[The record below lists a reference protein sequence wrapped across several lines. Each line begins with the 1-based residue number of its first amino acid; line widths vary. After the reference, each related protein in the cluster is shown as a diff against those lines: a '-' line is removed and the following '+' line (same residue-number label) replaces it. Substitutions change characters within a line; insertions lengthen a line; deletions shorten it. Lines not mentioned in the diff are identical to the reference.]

1 MNLKKK
7 LQKTRDNF
15 SKKLR
20 NIFGKRD
27 PKALSDIE
35 NLLIEADFGL
45 DTAVSLIGT
54 LEKTNPENYFSS
66 LKNDL
71 IDILK
76 RPLNENKSYQ
86 EPVVELYVGVNGV
99 GKTTT
104 LGKRGWN
111 LSKEGKK
118 VLLVSGDTFRTGA
131 VEQLSKWGE
140 RINSDVIQSDYG
152 ADPAS
157 VCFDAVDAA
166 IARNIDYVLI
176 DTAGRLHTRSDL
188 MEEMKKIR
196 KVLKKKREDLPQE
209 TILVVD
215 GTTGQNALMQA
226 KQFNEAIGINGIA
239 LTKLDGTAKGG
250 IIVSIVNETGIP
262 VKYIGIGE
270 EKEDLIPFSAEDFV
284 NAILEE

>member
-1 MNLKKK
+1 LKKK

-20 NIFGKRD
+20 NIFGRRD
-27 PKALSDIE
+27 PRALLDIE

-45 DTAVSLIGT
+45 DTAVSIVGT
-54 LEKTNPENYFSS
+54 LEKTNPDNYLPS
-66 LKNDL
+66 LKDEL
-71 IDILK
+71 INILK
-76 RPLNENKSYQ
+76 KPLNEVNSYK

-111 LSKEGKK
+111 LSKKGKK

-131 VEQLSKWGE
+131 VEQLTKWGE

-157 VCFDAVDAA
+157 VCFDAVDSAL
-166 IARNIDYVLI
+166 ARKIDYVLI
-176 DTAGRLHTRSDL
+176 DTAGRLHTRNDL
-188 MEEMKKIR
+188 MEEMKKIGT
-196 KVLKKKREDLPQE
+196 VLKKKREDLPQE
-209 TILVVD
+209 IILVVD

-226 KQFNEAIGINGIA
+226 KQFNKAIGITGIA

-250 IIVSIVNETGIP
+250 IIVSIINETGIP

-270 EKEDLIPFSAEDFV
+270 EKEDLIPFNAEDFV
-284 NAILEE
+284 DAILEE

>member
-1 MNLKKK
+1 VNLKKK

-20 NIFGKRD
+20 NIFGRRD
-27 PKALSDIE
+27 PEALSDIE
-35 NLLIEADFGL
+35 NLLIAADFGVE
-45 DTAVSLIGT
+45 TAGSLIGA
-54 LEKTNPENYFSS
+54 LEKTNPDNYLTS
-66 LKNDL
+66 LKEELVN
-71 IDILK
+71 ILK
-76 RPLNENKSYQ
+76 KPLNEENSYKK
-86 EPVVELYVGVNGV
+86 PAVELYVGVNGV

-111 LSKEGKK
+111 LTKERKK

-131 VEQLSKWGE
+131 VEQLSKWSE
-140 RINSDVIQSDYG
+140 RINSFVIQSDYG

-176 DTAGRLHTRSDL
+176 DTAGRLHTRNDL

-226 KQFNEAIGINGIA
+226 KQFDEAIGITGIA

-284 NAILEE
+284 DAILEE

>member
-1 MNLKKK
+1 M
-7 LQKTRDNF
+7 
-15 SKKLR
+15 
-20 NIFGKRD
+20 
-27 PKALSDIE
+27 
-35 NLLIEADFGL
+35 
-45 DTAVSLIGT
+45 
-54 LEKTNPENYFSS
+54 
-66 LKNDL
+66 
-71 IDILK
+71 
-76 RPLNENKSYQ
+76 
-86 EPVVELYVGVNGV
+86 

>member
-1 MNLKKK
+1 VNLKKR

-20 NIFGKRD
+20 NLFVKKD
-27 PKALSDIE
+27 PGALLDIE
-35 NLLIEADFGL
+35 NLLIESDFGV
-45 DTAVSLIGT
+45 DTAVSLTKT
-54 LEKTNPENYFSS
+54 LEKTSPDNYLTS
-66 LKNDL
+66 LKNEL
-71 IDILK
+71 INILK
-76 RPLNENKSYQ
+76 KPVKEGNSYKV
-86 EPVVELYVGVNGV
+86 PIVELYVGVNGV

-104 LGKRGWN
+104 LGKRGWT
-111 LSKEGKK
+111 LSKESKK

-131 VEQLSKWGE
+131 VEQLSKWGQ

-166 IARNIDYVLI
+166 IARGSDYVLI
-176 DTAGRLHTRSDL
+176 DTAGRLHTRDDL
-188 MEEMKKIR
+188 MEEMKKIK

-215 GTTGQNALMQA
+215 GTTGQNALTQA
-226 KQFNEAIGINGIA
+226 KQFNESIGITGIA

-250 IIVSIVNETGIP
+250 IVISIVNEIGIP

-284 NAILEE
+284 EAILEE

>member
-1 MNLKKK
+1 MNLKKR

-20 NIFGKRD
+20 NLFVKKD
-27 PKALSDIE
+27 PGALLDIE
-35 NLLIEADFGL
+35 NLLIESDFGV
-45 DTAVSLIGT
+45 DTAVSLTKT
-54 LEKTNPENYFSS
+54 LEKTSPDNYLTS
-66 LKNDL
+66 LKNEL
-71 IDILK
+71 INILK
-76 RPLNENKSYQ
+76 KPVKEGNSYKV
-86 EPVVELYVGVNGV
+86 PIVELYVGVNGV

-104 LGKRGWN
+104 LGKRGWT
-111 LSKEGKK
+111 LSKESKK

-131 VEQLSKWGE
+131 VEQLSKWGQ

-166 IARNIDYVLI
+166 IARGSDYVLI
-176 DTAGRLHTRSDL
+176 DTAGRLHTRDDL
-188 MEEMKKIR
+188 MEEMKKIK

-215 GTTGQNALMQA
+215 GTTGQNALTQA
-226 KQFNEAIGINGIA
+226 KQFNESIGITGIA

-250 IIVSIVNETGIP
+250 IVISIVNEIGIP

-284 NAILEE
+284 EAILEE

>member
-1 MNLKKK
+1 VNLRNTLK
-7 LQKTRDNF
+7 KTRDNF

-20 NIFGKRD
+20 NLFGKRD
-27 PKALSDIE
+27 PGALLDIE
-35 NLLIEADFGL
+35 NLLIESDFGVN
-45 DTAVSLIGT
+45 TAGALIET
-54 LEKTNPENYFSS
+54 LEKTNPDNYLVS
-66 LKNDL
+66 LKEEL
-71 IDILK
+71 INILK
-76 RPLNENKSYQ
+76 KPVKEENSYRK
-86 EPVVELYVGVNGV
+86 PIVELYVGVNGV

-104 LGKRGWN
+104 LGKRGWAIR
-111 LSKEGKK
+111 KQGGK

-131 VEQLSKWGE
+131 VEQLGKWGE

-152 ADPAS
+152 ADPAA

-166 IARNIDYVLI
+166 IARQVDYVLI

-188 MEEMKKIR
+188 MEEMKKIK

-215 GTTGQNALMQA
+215 GTTGQNAHTQA
-226 KQFNEAIGINGIA
+226 EQFNESIGIDGIA

-250 IIVSIVNETGIP
+250 IVISIVNELNIP

-284 NAILEE
+284 EAILEE

>member
-20 NIFGKRD
+20 NIFGRRD
-27 PKALSDIE
+27 PRALLDIE

-45 DTAVSLIGT
+45 DTAVSIVGT
-54 LEKTNPENYFSS
+54 LEKTNPDNYLPS
-66 LKNDL
+66 LKDEL
-71 IDILK
+71 INILK
-76 RPLNENKSYQ
+76 KPLNEVNSYK

-111 LSKEGKK
+111 LSKKGKK

-131 VEQLSKWGE
+131 VEQLTKWGE

-157 VCFDAVDAA
+157 VCFDAVDSAV
-166 IARNIDYVLI
+166 ARKIDYVLI
-176 DTAGRLHTRSDL
+176 DTAGRLHTRNDL
-188 MEEMKKIR
+188 MEEMKKIGT
-196 KVLKKKREDLPQE
+196 VLKKKREDLPQE
-209 TILVVD
+209 IILVVD

-226 KQFNEAIGINGIA
+226 KQFNEAIGITGIA

-250 IIVSIVNETGIP
+250 IIVSIINETGIP

-270 EKEDLIPFSAEDFV
+270 EKEDLIPFNAEDFV
-284 NAILEE
+284 DAILEE

>member
-1 MNLKKK
+1 VNLKKK

-20 NIFGKRD
+20 NIFGRRD
-27 PKALSDIE
+27 PRALLDIE

-45 DTAVSLIGT
+45 DTAVSIVGT
-54 LEKTNPENYFSS
+54 LEKTNPDNYLPS
-66 LKNDL
+66 LKDEL
-71 IDILK
+71 INILK
-76 RPLNENKSYQ
+76 KPLNEVNSYK

-111 LSKEGKK
+111 LSKKGKK

-131 VEQLSKWGE
+131 VEQLTKWGE

-157 VCFDAVDAA
+157 VCFDAVDSAL
-166 IARNIDYVLI
+166 ARKIDYVLI
-176 DTAGRLHTRSDL
+176 DTAGRLHTRNDL
-188 MEEMKKIR
+188 MEEMKKIGT
-196 KVLKKKREDLPQE
+196 VLKKKREDLPQE
-209 TILVVD
+209 IILVVD

-226 KQFNEAIGINGIA
+226 KQFNKAIGITGIA

-250 IIVSIVNETGIP
+250 IIVSIINETGIP

-270 EKEDLIPFSAEDFV
+270 EKEDLIPFNAEDFV
-284 NAILEE
+284 DAILEE